1 MPSPKSNKNERKRQ
15 NAGHAEESEK
25 ALERRLA
32 GECKKRGW
40 LCLKYSNT
48 QMTGYP
54 DRLVLLPGGRVAWVE
69 VKSRGRRPTAMQHH
83 RHAELRRMGH
93 VVHVVDSV
101 GSIEELLLWLG
112 E

>member
-1 MPSPKSNKNERKRQ
+1 MSIRDKI
-15 NAGHAEESEK
+15 AGHAEESEK

-69 VKSRGRRPTAMQHH
+69 VKSRGRRPTAIQLY

-93 VVHVVDSV
+93 TVHVVDSV
-101 GSIEELLLWLG
+101 GSIEELLLWL
-112 E
+112 EA